1 LTAVKRHLKNPE
13 EISQV
18 LGNTLQVG
26 VILSAVV
33 ITIGVI
39 LFLTQKA
46 NANMNYYL
54 SYFPDKVPHG
64 NFQVDL
70 PGVLNGLL
78 VLNPSSVIELGL
90 LILLATPVMRVFLSI
105 FLFYFNGE
113 MKYVYITLAVFLIL
127 LFSILIVPF
136 IPHVGG

>member
-13 EISQV
+13 EINQV

-33 ITIGVI
+33 ITSGVI

-46 NANMNYYL
+46 NANTNYYL
-54 SYFPDKVPHG
+54 SYFPDKVPQG

-70 PGVLNGLL
+70 SGVLNGVL
-78 VLNPSSVIELGL
+78 VLNPSSMIELGL

-105 FLFYFNGE
+105 FLFHFNGG